1 MAQSPLQLDALL
13 PSRFDSTK
21 PGPAGSP
28 SSVLN
33 LKSKRSLRR
42 CERGQDVIK
51 AASAI
56 AKLATQ
62 EEREAYLIRHYD
74 PAFHALI
81 WASFPSAMAAE
92 ILGKSTVQ
100 ERRISLESVPVDRDG
115 NAMRNRVEMIVRHLW
130 QKRRR

>member
-1 MAQSPLQLDALL
+1 
-13 PSRFDSTK
+13 
-21 PGPAGSP
+21 
-28 SSVLN
+28 
-33 LKSKRSLRR
+33 
-42 CERGQDVIK
+42 VIK

-56 AKLATQ
+56 ARLATQ

-100 ERRISLESVPVDRDG
+100 DRRISLESVPVDRDG

-130 QKRRR
+130 QKRKR

>member
-1 MAQSPLQLDALL
+1 MAQSPLQQDALL

-62 EEREAYLIRHYD
+62 EEREAYLIRHFD
-74 PAFHALI
+74 PAFHDLI

-92 ILGKSTVQ
+92 ILGKLHLM
-100 ERRISLESVPVDRDG
+100 EEELFLEK
-115 NAMRNRVEMIVRHLW
+115 IL
-130 QKRRR
+130 QK